1 LKDTERESADGVGGL
16 HTASV
21 LLLNRHAVIG
31 VSDVG
36 DDGVEVETGIV
47 LLQEG
52 RGLPLYDV
60 VIATLVP
67 DVVVRVTEL
76 VESEVLASNTEDE
89 RAFLGRISILPI

>member
-1 LKDTERESADGVGGL
+1 L

>member
-1 LKDTERESADGVGGL
+1 
-16 HTASV
+16 
-21 LLLNRHAVIG
+21 
-31 VSDVG
+31 
-36 DDGVEVETGIV
+36 
-47 LLQEG
+47 
-52 RGLPLYDV
+52 V